1 MRLSFRAISV
11 YILFFLT
18 LILTSKNLFSQTKNK
33 IDSLNNLPFE
43 QKINNPKLQLDQYLK
58 ASRSAKN
65 MGYLKGEM
73 ESCENVSLIYYYL
86 GKYDLEL
93 KYALYAIRGF
103 MKMENKEKVARL
115 YGELGY
121 RMKKTDLVK
130 AEFYMQK
137 GMSMAEKEGLIKPL
151 MGIYDNYGVIKEI
164 KAQYDSAFVYYNR
177 ALQLK
182 RKYKDISGIPYSLNN
197 LGGLMLLEKK
207 YDEAIPFFNEAL
219 DLRRQI
225 GDSIGMCETYFY
237 LADLNRSQENY
248 KYAID
253 NLNFVIDHASRHELT
268 NLLSDGLK
276 KRAAIHE
283 LSGDLLNAL
292 EDERLSRVY
301 ADSLVQQ
308 SLRDKVAELQVNFET
323 QEKEKELLSE
333 RLKSSNFK
341 SWIWVL
347 GLLSIVILLSAFSIQ
362 IKRTSEKRRLELQ
375 NLKDLEFERMRISR
389 DLHDNI
395 GAELTLITS
404 KLDIKAA
411 STPNIEEKNEFNE
424 LASLSREASGLLR
437 ETIWSIRQDAIQKGD
452 LLEKIYLFVQ
462 KRSEGKLD
470 IYSELESDPN
480 EEIIS
485 SNALHLYRIAQE
497 AINNVVKYSKATRID
512 IKFSR
517 NSFTITDNGIGF
529 NLSNYSPGYGIQ
541 NMKQRAEEMGSIFIL
556 TSTEKGT
563 TVRIEKFV

>member
-301 ADSLVQQ
+301 ADSLAQQ

-411 STPNIEEKNEFNE
+411 TTKGKEDQFELNE
-424 LASLSREASGLLR
+424 LASLSREASILLR
-437 ETIWSIRQDAIQKGD
+437 ETIWSIRQDSINTGE
-452 LLEKIYLFVQ
+452 LLEKIDQFAR
-462 KRSEGKLD
+462 KRAANQ
-470 IYSELESDPN
+470 LEINTDLQSDQTQ
-480 EEIIS
+480 EIAS
-485 SNALHLYRIAQE
+485 ANALHLFRIAQE
-497 AINNVVKYSKATRID
+497 CINNAVKYSNARQIF
-512 IKFSR
+512 IKFESTAMEI
-517 NSFTITDNGIGF
+517 SDNGNGF
-529 NLSNYSPGYGIQ
+529 DIQNFKPGYGIQ
-541 NMKQRAEEMGSIFIL
+541 NMKQRAEEMGAEFVL

-563 TVRIEKFV
+563 SVRVEQIF

>member
-301 ADSLVQQ
+301 ADSLAQQ

-411 STPNIEEKNEFNE
+411 TTKGKEDQFELNE
-424 LASLSREASGLLR
+424 LASLSREASILLR
-437 ETIWSIRQDAIQKGD
+437 ETIWSIRQDSINTGE
-452 LLEKIYLFVQ
+452 LLEKIDQFAR
-462 KRSEGKLD
+462 KRAANQ
-470 IYSELESDPN
+470 LEINTDLQSDQTQ
-480 EEIIS
+480 EIAS
-485 SNALHLYRIAQE
+485 ANALHLFRIAQE
-497 AINNVVKYSKATRID
+497 CINNAVKYSNARQIF
-512 IKFSR
+512 IKFESTAMEI
-517 NSFTITDNGIGF
+517 SDNGNGF
-529 NLSNYSPGYGIQ
+529 DIQNFKPGYGIQ
-541 NMKQRAEEMGSIFIL
+541 NMKQRAEEMGAEFVL

-563 TVRIEKFV
+563 SVRIEKIL

>member
-1 MRLSFRAISV
+1 MKLSFRVKSV
-11 YILFFLT
+11 HIFLLIA
-18 LILTSKNLFSQTKNK
+18 LILSKENLFCQTKKK

-43 QKINNPKLQLDQYLK
+43 QKINNPRIQLSQFLQ
-58 ASRSAKN
+58 ASHSAKK

-121 RMKKTDLVK
+121 RMKKIDLSK
-130 AEFYMQK
+130 AELYMQK
-137 GMSMAEKEGLIKPL
+137 GMGLAEKEVLIKPL

-164 KAQYDSAFVYYNR
+164 KGQYDSAFLYYNR
-177 ALQLK
+177 ALRLK
-182 RKYKDISGIPYSLNN
+182 RRYKDISGIPYSLNN

-207 YDEAIPFFNEAL
+207 YDDAIPFFTEAL
-219 DLRRQI
+219 DVRKQI
-225 GDSIGMCETYFY
+225 GDTIGMCETYFY
-237 LADLNRSQENY
+237 LADLNRAQENF
-248 KYAID
+248 KYAIE
-253 NLNFVIDHASRHELT
+253 NLNFVIDHATRHGLT

-276 KRAAIHE
+276 KRAVIYE

-292 EDERLSRVY
+292 DDERLSRFY
-301 ADSLVQQ
+301 ADSLAEL
-308 SLRDKVAELQVNFET
+308 SLREKVAELQVNFET

-333 RLKSSNFK
+333 RLKTSNFK
-341 SWIWVL
+341 NWLWVL
-347 GLLSIVILLSAFSIQ
+347 GLLSLVILLSAFSIQ

-411 STPNIEEKNEFNE
+411 TAKREDEQIELNE
-424 LASLSREASGLLR
+424 LASLSREASTLLR
-437 ETIWSIRQDAIQKGD
+437 ETIWSIRQETISKGD
-452 LLEKIYLFVQ
+452 LLEKIDQFAR
-462 KRSEGKLD
+462 KRAGNQ
-470 IYSELESDPN
+470 LEINTDSQG
-480 EEIIS
+480 EITQEIAS
-485 SNALHLYRIAQE
+485 ANALHLFRIAQE
-497 AINNVVKYSKATRID
+497 CINNAVKYSCARQIF
-512 IKFSR
+512 IKFDSTAMEI
-517 NSFTITDNGIGF
+517 SDNGNGF
-529 NLSNYSPGYGIQ
+529 DIENFKPGYGIQ
-541 NMKQRAEEMGSIFIL
+541 NMKQRAEEMGAEFFI
-556 TSTEKGT
+556 SSNDDGT
-563 TVRIEKFV
+563 TVRIENII

>member
-1 MRLSFRAISV
+1 MRLLFRAKTV
-11 YILFFLT
+11 YIPILFV
-18 LILTSKNLFSQTKNK
+18 LILNSENLFSQTKNN

-43 QKINNPKLQLDQYLK
+43 QKINNPKLQLNQYLK
-58 ASRSAKN
+58 ASNLAKN
-65 MGYLKGEM
+65 LGYLNGEI
-73 ESCENVSLIYYYL
+73 ESYENISLIYYYL
-86 GKYDLEL
+86 GRYDLEL

-103 MKMENKEKVARL
+103 KKLGNKEKVARL

-137 GMSMAEKEGLIKPL
+137 GMSMAEKEALIMPL
-151 MGIYDNYGVIKEI
+151 MGIYDNYGVIKEMRE
-164 KAQYDSAFVYYNR
+164 QYDSAFFYYNS

-207 YDEAIPFFNEAL
+207 YDEAFPFFDEAL

-225 GDSIGMCETYFY
+225 GDTIGMCETYFY
-237 LADLNRSQENY
+237 LADLNCAQEKY
-248 KYAID
+248 KYAIN
-253 NLNFVIDHASRHELT
+253 NLNFVIDHAKKHGLT

-276 KRAAIHE
+276 KRAVIYE
-283 LSGDLLNAL
+283 LSGDLFNAL

-301 ADSLVQQ
+301 ADSLAQQ

-362 IKRTSEKRRLELQ
+362 IKRTSEKRRLEIQ

-411 STPNIEEKNEFNE
+411 STKRLEEQTELNE
-424 LASLSREASGLLR
+424 LATLSRGASTLLR
-437 ETIWSIRQDAIQKGD
+437 ETIWSIRQDVITKGD
-452 LLEKIYLFVQ
+452 LLEKIDQFAI
-462 KRSEGKLD
+462 KRAENKLD
-470 IYSELESDPN
+470 IRCDISNDPN
-480 EEIIS
+480 EEIPS
-485 SNALHLYRIAQE
+485 ANALHLFRIAQE
-497 AINNVVKYSKATRID
+497 AITNAIKYSQADQIVIRFIENLME
-512 IKFSR
+512 IS
-517 NSFTITDNGIGF
+517 DNGKGF
-529 NLSNYSPGYGIQ
+529 DTAHFTAGYGIQ
-541 NMKQRAEEMGSIFIL
+541 NMKQRSDEIGAVFTLNS
-556 TSTEKGT
+556 SSRGT
-563 TVRIEKFV
+563 RIKIEGI